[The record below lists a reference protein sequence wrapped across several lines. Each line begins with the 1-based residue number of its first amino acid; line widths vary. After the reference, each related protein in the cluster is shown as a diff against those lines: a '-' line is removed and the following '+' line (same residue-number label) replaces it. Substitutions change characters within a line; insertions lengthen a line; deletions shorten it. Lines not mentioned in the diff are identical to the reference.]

1 MHLPFAAC
9 KPPPALSTR
18 DEQMK
23 DLTPKLTW
31 IELHKEELMAN
42 WHAGRLSGEFF
53 KLDPLR

>member
-1 MHLPFAAC
+1 MHLPFPVC
-9 KPPPALSTR
+9 KPPPALLTR

-23 DLTPKLTW
+23 DLTPEP
-31 IELHKEELMAN
+31 IQEELMAN

>member
-23 DLTPKLTW
+23 DLTP
-31 IELHKEELMAN
+31 ELSSLERRARIMRMPFIARKPVTIYQRRM
-42 WHAGRLSGEFF
+42 S
-53 KLDPLR
+53 K